1 MAVLQALRDLLD
13 FRHAFYQL
21 ILNPVDTCKAYLP
34 PFNAYGLFGGDTFLP
49 EKNIPDLSGK
59 VILVT
64 GGQSSLH
71 SILYTLLTCHLQVME
86 DLG

>member
-13 FRHAFYQL
+13 FRHAFYEL
-21 ILNPVDTCKAYLP
+21 ILNPVETYKAYLP
-34 PFNAYGLFGGDTFLP
+34 PFNAYGLFGGDTFSP

-64 GGQSSLH
+64 GGQLSLH

>member
-1 MAVLQALRDLLD
+1 MPVLQALRDLLD
-13 FRHAFYQL
+13 FRHALYEL
-21 ILNPVDTCKAYLP
+21 ILNPVETYKAYLP
-34 PFNAYGLFGGDTFLP
+34 PLSAYGLFGGDAFSP
-49 EKNIPDLSGK
+49 EKDVPDLSGK

>member
-1 MAVLQALRDLLD
+1 MSVLEALKDLLD
-13 FRHAFYQL
+13 FRHAVYEL
-21 ILNPVDTCKAYLP
+21 ILNPVETYKAYLP
-34 PFNAYGLFGGDTFLP
+34 PFNSYGLFGGDTFSP
-49 EKNIPDLSGK
+49 EKDIPDLSGK

-71 SILYTLLTCHLQVME
+71 SIPYTLLTRHLQAMP

>member
-1 MAVLQALRDLLD
+1 MSVLQALRDLLD
-13 FRHAFYQL
+13 FRHAFYEM
-21 ILNPVDTCKAYLP
+21 ILNPVETYKAYVP
-34 PFNAYGLFGGDTFLP
+34 PFNPYGLFGGNTFSP
-49 EKNIPDLSGK
+49 EKDIPDLSGK

-71 SILYTLLTCHLQVME
+71 SILYTLLTSHLQAMP